1 MAKPAGSSASPAA
14 PVLTPFL
21 LLPAVAAAVLGG
33 GIAWL
38 LGQHEIAG
46 QLWMLATVPVLAWLL
61 VDSVRRL
68 RRGELGVDPV
78 ALLAI
83 VAALWLRQDLVAAVI
98 ALMYASGQALEHYAS
113 RRARAELAQL
123 LARTPSE
130 VHRYRDGQLQ
140 VVPVADV
147 RPGDRLLIKAGAV
160 LPVDGR
166 LLAATATSV
175 AVALLD
181 ESSLT
186 GESIPV
192 SHRDGDVLASGTL
205 NVGGPFDLVALRD
218 ANSSTYAGVVRLVT
232 QAQAEKAPFT
242 RMADRYALWFVPLTL
257 SIAGLS
263 WLLSGDPVRALAVL
277 VVATPCPLILAAP
290 VAIVSG
296 ISAAAR
302 RGVLIKNG
310 AALEALAGARRLL
323 LDKTGTLT
331 TGRARLLDVQTDG
344 ELDAMQL
351 LQLAASVDQVSP
363 HPASTSIVQ
372 TARDRKLALEF
383 PVDVAEAAGSGIA
396 GTVQGKRVQLGQPAW
411 VLANADQPQW
421 VERLLAGSRNDGSMV
436 VLVAVDGKVRGALLL
451 QDEIRADTPRALRAL
466 RAAGIDRLV
475 MLSGDRADVAESIGN
490 ALGLDEVLAERG
502 PEDKVDAVRAERQ
515 LGVTLMIG
523 DGINDAPALAMADV
537 GIAMGARGAGASAEA
552 ADVVLMVDRLD
563 RLAEGLLIA
572 RRARQIARQSVLAGM
587 TMSLLAMVVA
597 AFGGL
602 TPLAGAILQELI
614 DIAVIGNALRALRG
628 VAIPTRLL
636 APGEQEHL
644 RDEHARLQDVLDE
657 VRRTADSLVPD
668 AVDQPA
674 RLQRLVQQLNSELLP
689 HERAEER
696 ELYPR
701 LARAMS
707 GDDPLAMLSRTHREI
722 MHLCRLFAAQV
733 ELLAGGVPDEAQR
746 QSLRRLLYG
755 LDAILRLHFAQEN
768 ELYDALGEGK

>member
-1 MAKPAGSSASPAA
+1 MAKPAGSSASPVA

-21 LLPAVAAAVLGG
+21 LLLVVFAAVLGG
-33 GIAWL
+33 GMVWL
-38 LGQHEIAG
+38 LDQKIVAG
-46 QLWMLATVPVLAWLL
+46 YIWALATVPVLSWLI
-61 VDSVRRL
+61 VDSVQRL
-68 RRGELGVDPV
+68 RRREVGVDPV

-83 VAALWLRQDLVAAVI
+83 VAALWLQQYLVSAVI

-113 RRARAELAQL
+113 RRARVELEQL
-123 LARTPSE
+123 LARVPAE
-130 VHRYRDGQLQ
+130 VHRYLDGQLQ
-140 VVPVADV
+140 VVPIAEV
-147 RPGDRLLIKAGAV
+147 RPGDRLLVKAGAV

-166 LLAATATSV
+166 LIARAAGSF
-175 AVALLD
+175 AVLD

-186 GESIPV
+186 GEALPV
-192 SHRDGDVLASGTL
+192 SHQEGDVLASGTL
-205 NVGGPFDLVALRD
+205 NVGGAFDIIALRD
-218 ANSSTYAGVVRLVT
+218 AGGSTYAGVIRLVA
-232 QAQAEKAPFT
+232 QAQADKAPFT
-242 RMADRYALWFVPLTL
+242 RMADRYAIWFVPLTL
-257 SIAGLS
+257 AMAGLA
-263 WLLSGDPVRALAVL
+263 WLFSGDPVRALAVL

-331 TGRARLLDVQTDG
+331 TGRARLLDIHTDG
-344 ELDAMQL
+344 EFDATQL

-372 TARDRKLALEF
+372 TAKDRKLTLEF
-383 PVDVAEAAGSGIA
+383 PADVAEEAGSGIT
-396 GTVQGKRVQLGQPAW
+396 GTVQGYHVRLGQPDWVMAGADHPAW
-411 VLANADQPQW
+411 LDG
-421 VERLLAGSRNDGSMV
+421 LLASSRDEGGMV
-436 VLVAVDGKVRGALLL
+436 VLVAVDGRTRGALLL

-466 RAAGIDRLV
+466 RMAGIDRLV
-475 MLSGDRADVAESIGN
+475 MVSGDRADVAESIGN

-502 PEDKVDAVRAERQ
+502 PEDKVDAVRAERL

-572 RRARQIARQSVLAGM
+572 RRTRRIAKQSVVAGM
-587 TMSLLAMVVA
+587 AMSLLAMLVA

-614 DIAVIGNALRALRG
+614 DIVVIGNALRALRG
-628 VAIPTRLL
+628 VALPPRLL
-636 APGEQEHL
+636 AEEEQQRL
-644 RDEHARLQDVLDE
+644 RDDHNRLQHVLEE
-657 VRRTADSLVPD
+657 VRRTADLLVPD
-668 AVDQPA
+668 ATNLPA
-674 RLQRLVQQLNSELLP
+674 RLQGLVQQLNSELLP

-701 LARAMS
+701 LARVMA

-722 MHLCRLFAAQV
+722 MHLCRLFTAQV
-733 ELLAGGVPDEAQR
+733 ESLAGIDPDAGQR
-746 QSLRRLLYG
+746 QSLRRILYG